1 MANFDLG
8 IDPELEQIMQTIDFH
23 SNGTLKLDI
32 DVKHELSGNLSE
44 IQLNAALG
52 ATESPIDKEFDNQD
66 ALKYIQRQRSNNTVN
81 KTVSDINK
89 FTVFMQSKGE
99 TRDVVTLS
107 PKELDSLLCQFI
119 MEIKKPD
126 GSNYEPDTIT
136 GIFR

>member
-81 KTVSDINK
+81 KTVSDIKK